1 MLSAVSQFLS
11 PHQSAISN
19 QPTCCAVY
27 TGLLCQPLYRLTLNP
42 TGKWSLLWY
51 SNSQNC
57 RPAVTEKAQKPGS
70 ATYESGEE
78 APQPEHLKTQML
90 PPPAPRRGN
99 LTEPGICC
107 LGSAEFSSYYPTS
120 IKISMISRT
129 WKSAKN
135 VEVLKPRSSKHNL
148 CSLSPGSSR

>member
-19 QPTCCAVY
+19 QPTRTVY
-27 TGLLCQPLYRLTLNP
+27 TGLLCQPLYRLTPNP
-42 TGKWSLLWY
+42 TGKWSFLWY
-51 SNSQNC
+51 GNSQNC

-78 APQPEHLKTQML
+78 APQPEHLSNTD
-90 PPPAPRRGN
+90 APRRGN

-120 IKISMISRT
+120 IKISMISRI

-135 VEVLKPRSSKHNL
+135 AEVLKPRSSKHNF
-148 CSLSPGSSR
+148 CSLNPGSSR